1 MKNLKFITKQIKSK
15 NWTKD
20 CCGKQDLDM
29 PILSI
34 STRYYPDFTAM
45 PSFTLCDDVI
55 DSDVDYKIL
64 LEPNDYIKGE
74 SEEDCKL
81 KVKEWYISNLTNV
94 IGTLLSN

>member
-1 MKNLKFITKQIKSK
+1 MKNLEFITKQIKSK

-20 CCGKQDLDM
+20 CCKKQDLDM

-34 STRYYPDFTAM
+34 NTRYYPDFTVM
-45 PSFTLCDDVI
+45 PSFILCDDDI